1 MENPPAEPTISTP
14 HEETK
19 GPKLML
25 DHPLNDFLEI
35 AKTKAGNQTNLL
47 TNPNPTGTT
56 LPNKAESLMLNAIA
70 AVSTAEAKRAERL
83 IKNGNR
89 ITGKKGMIPE
99 ANPAT
104 GSKTVSDKN
113 VLTVPSHPI
122 TVLIQTDAGDLIRG
136 SLPTEGLTRTD
147 PTTRGGESLLL
158 ARVTRREAKAPQ
170 SQNGLPTVLA
180 VSGKTS
186 LTPKKPMKTV
196 TPREVPKNR
205 LSTKGTP
212 AGLIPKTRRSKRGK

>member
-1 MENPPAEPTISTP
+1 MENPPAEPTTSSP

-19 GPKLML
+19 GPKPML
-25 DHPLNDFLEI
+25 DHPPKDFLEI
-35 AKTKAGNQTNLL
+35 EKTKAGNQTNLL

-83 IKNGNR
+83 IKNGSR

-104 GSKTVSDKN
+104 GSKKVSDKN
-113 VLTVPSHPI
+113 VLTAPSHPI
-122 TVLIQTDAGDLIRG
+122 TVLIRTDAGDLIRG
-136 SLPTEGLTRTD
+136 SLLTDGLTRTD
-147 PTTRGGESLLL
+147 PTTQGGESLLL

-186 LTPKKPMKTV
+186 HTPKNPMKTV
-196 TPREVPKNR
+196 TPREVPKKR
-205 LSTKGTP
+205 LLTIETP
-212 AGLIPKTRRSKRGK
+212 VGLTPKAQRSEQGN